1 MLLSS
6 VRHPL
11 LAWRRRQVLPRWVR
25 EADAWVGRRI
35 NSRDVHPAVDR
46 GFVRLSH
53 AADRGIL
60 WFSCAA
66 VLVLLGRRRA
76 ALRGVLSLTAASA
89 LANLV
94 GKQVFGG
101 DRPLLKDVPIGRHLP
116 AQPTSGS
123 FPSGHSASA
132 AAFATGVALESRA
145 GFAIAPAALGVA
157 YSRLHTGAHWLSDVV
172 GGIALGMTVA
182 AVGKILVPAQPI
194 LPKPAGS
201 GRAVP
206 LAALPEGAGAFIVVN
221 PSSGADVYHR
231 DPLPTLAE
239 RLPKAVIRQLEGSES
254 LDAVIRH
261 ALQSDTPPRAIGVYG
276 GDGSVATAAHLA
288 REAGLPLIVLPGGT
302 FNHFARTAGVET
314 VNDAIDAVQA
324 GEGVRA
330 DVAELRFSGGDPVTV
345 INTASVGLYPDF
357 VAERERH
364 QARVGKWAAAVLAAV
379 RVLRD
384 ETPIDVTVNGRHARV
399 WTVFVGVNRND
410 PGVVAPLQRCRL
422 DDGVLDVRIL
432 HAGSR
437 ARAVGALSFG
447 HRTSAVLRAIGLA
460 PASAVE
466 RIVAPSVQ
474 VAVRPHGGQPSGL
487 AHDGEVS
494 ISSPSGDAPR
504 GGYLTDIRIVPQG
517 LELYRP
523 ARAS

>member
-35 NSRDVHPAVDR
+35 NSRDVHPAVGR

-254 LDAVIRH
+254 LEAVIRH
-261 ALQSDTPPRAIGVYG
+261 ALQSDTPPRTIGVYG

-345 INTASVGLYPDF
+345 INTASVGLYPD
-357 VAERERH
+357 
-364 QARVGKWAAAVLAAV
+364 
-379 RVLRD
+379 
-384 ETPIDVTVNGRHARV
+384 
-399 WTVFVGVNRND
+399 FVGVNRND